1 MNGVVLRVEGLTKFY
16 GPVRALH
23 DLTLSVRR
31 GEVYGF
37 LGPNGA
43 GKTTTVSLI
52 LGLIRPTAGRI
63 ELLGHDTRRGRR
75 KVLRRVGAIVE
86 RPAFYPHLSGA
97 DNLRVAAWELGG
109 VPEVRIT
116 QLLERV
122 GLADRADDKVKGY
135 STGMVQRLGL
145 AAALLNEP
153 ELLFLDE
160 PTSGLDPAGQ
170 AEIRALIRELAEE
183 GVTVFLCSHLLH
195 EVEQVCH
202 RVGILNK
209 GELIAE
215 GAVEELL
222 RRKEVIQVRV
232 ADLERA
238 AALLRRLAWVQGVR
252 REDDRLLVEAPIAR
266 SAEVNA
272 ALARQG
278 LYASEIRPLE
288 TTLEAFFLQVTQEEA
303 DNGS

>member
-195 EVEQVCH
+195 EVEQVCD

>member
-1 MNGVVLRVEGLTKFY
+1 MDDLVLRVEGLTKFY

-43 GKTTTVSLI
+43 GKTTTVSLV

-75 KVLRRVGAIVE
+75 KVLHRVGAIVE

-109 VPEVRIT
+109 VPEARIA

-170 AEIRALIRELAEE
+170 AEIRALIREMAEE

-238 AALLRRLAWVQGVR
+238 AALLRRLDWVREVR

-288 TTLEAFFLQVTQEEA
+288 TTLETFFLQVTQEEA
-303 DNGS
+303 GDGP

>member
-1 MNGVVLRVEGLTKFY
+1 MNDVVLRIEGLTKFY

-109 VPEVRIT
+109 VPEVRIA

-170 AEIRALIRELAEE
+170 AEIRTLIRELAEE

-238 AALLRRLAWVQGVR
+238 AALLRRLAWVREVR

-272 ALARQG
+272 ALARRG